1 MNWLITP
8 AYAQAAGGTGAGPMA
23 GLVQFAPIILIF
35 IVFYF
40 LFFRPQQQ
48 KQKETKAMLAA
59 LRRGDR
65 VVTAGGILAVVQ
77 RVKEGTDEIE
87 VDIAPNVRVTVLRDT
102 ITTVL
107 KAKPANDTAPAKS

>member
-8 AYAQAAGGTGAGPMA
+8 AYAQVAGGAGGMST
-23 GLVQFAPIILIF
+23 LVQFAPIVLIF

-65 VVTAGGILAVVQ
+65 VVTAGGILATVN
-77 RVKEGTDEIE
+77 RVKEGTNEVE

-102 ITTVL
+102 ISNVV
-107 KAKPANDTAPAKS
+107 KPKVANDTAPAKS